1 MWLWNSKVSL
11 LRAQAAL
18 GAAFHRKGDTAFPK
32 GKWPAWHGKSKTKA
46 WGNKGTRIDGHR
58 GEYLHIGR
66 CIQIK
71 QEKCF
76 HVGNTAV
83 RLQGWEVLP
92 AGKTHYSNFYSTSA
106 EHRKKLWST
115 RSQIHRGLGTVI
127 RSLLSKTAPMHWE
140 NHCRKAGK
148 STPLDS
154 TSELPVSE
162 NSMQDVKGGVCASI
176 PPRAGLRTGFDVA
189 ADSRRTLSHA
199 LGPAFDPVQL
209 AGKGNVNGIQKCLK
223 SLFCYSN

>member
-1 MWLWNSKVSL
+1 M
-11 LRAQAAL
+11 
-18 GAAFHRKGDTAFPK
+18 
-32 GKWPAWHGKSKTKA
+32 
-46 WGNKGTRIDGHR
+46 
-58 GEYLHIGR
+58 
-66 CIQIK
+66 
-71 QEKCF
+71 
-76 HVGNTAV
+76 
-83 RLQGWEVLP
+83 
-92 AGKTHYSNFYSTSA
+92 
-106 EHRKKLWST
+106 
-115 RSQIHRGLGTVI
+115 I

-162 NSMQDVKGGVCASI
+162 NSMQHVKGGVCASI

-223 SLFCYSN
+223 SLLC